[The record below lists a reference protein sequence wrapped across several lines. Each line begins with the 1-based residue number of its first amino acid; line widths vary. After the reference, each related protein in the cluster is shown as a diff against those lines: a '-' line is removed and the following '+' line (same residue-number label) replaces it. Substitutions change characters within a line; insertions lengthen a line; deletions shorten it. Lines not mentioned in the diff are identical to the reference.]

1 MKKTK
6 RTSRPKNSNQTQ
18 SGMGNGFARIKVV
31 GIGGGGGNAVSRMSR
46 QFVRGI
52 DFMAINTDHQD
63 LDHCDVKKKIY
74 IGRNLTKGL
83 GTGMNPDLGKQA
95 AEENRSEIAEA
106 LHGADLVF
114 LAAGLGGGTGT
125 GATPVVAEIAK
136 QMGAL
141 TLAFV
146 TKPFTFEGGQRERI
160 AQDGIMRLK
169 DKVDALIV
177 VPNDRIFTIISKD
190 TPIVKAFEAIDD
202 VLRHALQGIVELV
215 LTPGMINVDFADV
228 KAILQDA
235 GSAIVGVGIAS
246 GQDRAI
252 AAVEQALRSPLLEVN
267 PEGAKGILFGI
278 SGRDLKMSEVN
289 DAAKLVAQTADP
301 AARIIFGAY
310 HDKHLKEKQ
319 LKITLIAT
327 GFNGA
332 GTQPG
337 SLFDN
342 KSDMIRQSFGDI
354 TPLDRMIEK
363 TPEKNLS
370 LGFGDVE
377 GPLPPK
383 EMKKAAPDSSKKK
396 DEDVWDIPTFLR
408 KKKR

>member
-1 MKKTK
+1 
-6 RTSRPKNSNQTQ
+6 
-18 SGMGNGFARIKVV
+18 MGNAFARIKVV

-46 QFVRGI
+46 NFVRGI
-52 DFMAINTDHQD
+52 DFVAINTDHQD
-63 LDHCDVKKKIY
+63 LDYCDVKKKIY

-114 LAAGLGGGTGT
+114 LAAGFGGGTGT

-141 TLAFV
+141 TLTFV
-146 TKPFTFEGGQRERI
+146 TKPFSFEGGQRERI
-160 AQDGIMRLK
+160 AQEGIVRLK

-202 VLRHALQGIVELV
+202 VLRHALEGIVEIV
-215 LTPGMINVDFADV
+215 LTPGLINVDFADV
-228 KAILQDA
+228 KTILQDA
-235 GSAIVGVGIAS
+235 GSAIVGVGVSS
-246 GQDRAI
+246 GQDRAT
-252 AAVEQALRSPLLEVN
+252 AAVEQALRSPLLEVS

-289 DAAKLVAQTADP
+289 DAAKLIAQTADSS
-301 AARIIFGAY
+301 ARIIFGAY
-310 HDKHLKEKQ
+310 HDKHLKDKQ
-319 LKITLIAT
+319 LKITIIAT
-327 GFNGA
+327 GFNGTGGQA
-332 GTQPG
+332 N

-342 KSDMIRQSFGDI
+342 KSEFMRQNFGDFEI
-354 TPLDRMIEK
+354 SKEK
-363 TPEKNLS
+363 SAERVAS
-370 LGFGDVE
+370 IGFADE
-377 GPLPPK
+377 EAPLPNK
-383 EMKKAAPDSSKKK
+383 ETKKGGESAKKK